1 MHWAAS
7 CDDVEVIDALLDAGA
22 DIEAGGAVIAGR
34 TAVGGRPSVRAV
46 ERRRATRRSRCPEH
60 AVGSGRVLGL
70 IDRIQAFLDAS
81 PPPTPEDV
89 THAFWSSCHG
99 GQRRAAEL
107 LLDHGAD
114 INWKADWDG
123 CTPLDAAR
131 REGAND
137 LVAWLHHRGARSA
150 AELP

>member
-1 MHWAAS
+1 M
-7 CDDVEVIDALLDAGA
+7 
-22 DIEAGGAVIAGR
+22 
-34 TAVGGRPSVRAV
+34 
-46 ERRRATRRSRCPEH
+46 
-60 AVGSGRVLGL
+60 GSGRVLGL

-123 CTPLDAAR
+123 CTPLDARAVKVR
-131 REGAND
+131 TIWWHGSTI
-137 LVAWLHHRGARSA
+137 GARGRPQNCRSWSSVSYGAESGEVGAGAHA
-150 AELP
+150 AGSSTSPARSRILSMNIHSSCSGS